1 MDKKEI
7 IRNLFDVRLKISLTH
22 DNNELVILFKEK
34 DDLISLLKR
43 TIMLERGYNLV
54 HFNKDNNKRRGR

>member
-54 HFNKDNNKRRGR
+54 DFNKDNNKRRGR

>member
-7 IRNLFDVRLKISLTH
+7 IRKLFDVRLKISLTH
-22 DNNELVILFKEK
+22 DNNELIILFKEK

-43 TIMLERGYNLV
+43 TMMLERGYNLV
-54 HFNKDNNKRRGR
+54 DFNEDNNKRRGR

>member
-1 MDKKEI
+1 MDKKDI

-54 HFNKDNNKRRGR
+54 DFNKDNNKRRGR

>member
-43 TIMLERGYNLV
+43 TIMLESGYNLV
-54 HFNKDNNKRRGR
+54 DFNEDNNKRRGR